1 MHVNPPHDIPTIL
14 RQARQAV
21 GAKQYEKAE
30 LLYAAALT
38 HEEIKDNLDIK
49 VRYAFC
55 VEQSSSPSRA
65 IALYQDI
72 HRFYMA
78 NGEQYAATAL
88 AANIAKLQAAT
99 QPRRKQAIR
108 QSKPQP
114 KAVPQRQQA
123 TLAAAQASPDSMVKK
138 TSQPVKAAGQAPV
151 QAAVATK
158 VQAAH
163 QPIANNAHIP
173 PAPPLA
179 SSDQLALQIS
189 TLELPAFEAPTTDH
203 EPVAWLSTLE
213 IEVIPPTPTTASSRP
228 THTSAA
234 NQGIMFHGTIGGN
247 MPKSP
252 DAFNP
257 VATIK
262 MDAFNADQ

>member
-21 GAKQYEKAE
+21 MVKQYATAE
-30 LLYAAALT
+30 SLYATALT
-38 HEEIKDNLDIK
+38 HEDIKDNLDIK

-55 VEQSSSPSRA
+55 VEKSSSPSRA
-65 IALYQDI
+65 IPLYQDI

-108 QSKPQP
+108 PSKPQP

-123 TLAAAQASPDSMVKK
+123 TLTAAQASPDSMVKK
-138 TSQPVKAAGQAPV
+138 ISQPVKAA
-151 QAAVATK
+151 VATN
-158 VQAAH
+158 VQSRH
-163 QPIANNAHIP
+163 KPIANNAHIP
-173 PAPPLA
+173 PAPQLA
-179 SSDQLALQIS
+179 GHDELALQIS
-189 TLELPAFEAPTTDH
+189 TLEMPAFQAPTTDH
-203 EPVAWLSTLE
+203 KPVAWLSTLE
-213 IEVIPPTPTTASSRP
+213 IEVIPPTPTTASSKAS
-228 THTSAA
+228 HTSAT

-247 MPKSP
+247 MPKARDSF
-252 DAFNP
+252 DP
-257 VATIK
+257 VVTIK
-262 MDAFNADQ
+262 MDAFNADK